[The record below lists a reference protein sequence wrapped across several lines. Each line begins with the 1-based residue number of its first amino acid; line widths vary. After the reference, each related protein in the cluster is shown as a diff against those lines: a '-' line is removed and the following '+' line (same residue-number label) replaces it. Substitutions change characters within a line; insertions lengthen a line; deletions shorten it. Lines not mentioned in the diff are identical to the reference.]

1 MLFSQLLGIFDVAKL
16 TNTLLSSQYQ
26 ISDTHQQFSLL
37 LLKWTITAKS
47 TVMKHEITDIL
58 LRLQQLFHNNGLG
71 SWARKTERTL
81 YLVQENQYDLD
92 LVLDNYIGSGM
103 DSLQFVELDD
113 ELVEELDLLCKAL
126 LQQNEQLKLQR
137 NS

>member
-1 MLFSQLLGIFDVAKL
+1 
-16 TNTLLSSQYQ
+16 
-26 ISDTHQQFSLL
+26 L

>member
-1 MLFSQLLGIFDVAKL
+1 MQ
-16 TNTLLSSQYQ
+16 N
-26 ISDTHQQFSLL
+26 
-37 LLKWTITAKS
+37 
-47 TVMKHEITDIL
+47 EITDIL
-58 LRLQQLFHNNGLG
+58 LRLQQLFQNNGLG

-103 DSLQFVELDD
+103 ESLQFVELDD
-113 ELVEELDLLCKAL
+113 EQVEELDLLCKAL
-126 LQQNEQLKLQR
+126 LQQNERLKLQR